1 MTDGV
6 DYCVTV
12 FVYDRASNSASLESS
27 PFGVDLSPPVI
38 NSIHDGTADYDV
50 DALKFDESPAVT
62 WTGVN
67 DPGSGIESLEVCLG
81 EVAGTC
87 GVRTWRTIP
96 YTLDGSYTYTD
107 VTGLG
112 GKFYISLRFTNGAGM
127 ETITSTD
134 GFSVDP
140 TNPLAGKVIHGL
152 QSLEIKVTSSL
163 NTLEARWE
171 DFEDPE
177 SGVAGYWAQ
186 LGSDPLTGDIKS
198 RQSVGMATYIV
209 WDDLSLVN
217 GEMYYVSVEAINNAG
232 LSTTVYSGGVRIDTT
247 PIEVVSIDV
256 VDDTDAG
263 FISSTS
269 EVTMKWEFSDEDMA
283 DVTYEYAV
291 GSNPNSATE
300 VAWTKT
306 TESEVT
312 ITGMTLSPG
321 QIYYF
326 TVIAKSPA
334 QDESVKQSSSFQ
346 VDVGTPV
353 AGRVWDSFR
362 YSDAALSS
370 EGSSMMGYWTG
381 FVDKES
387 MRMKYQIGISKVPN
401 IDDVVE
407 FADFDISTGLVSG
420 TCDSQIPPKCSEDAV
435 FRATITHAF
444 DDDTYYFVVK
454 AIDAAGNSVIS
465 SSNGII
471 IDTTP
476 PIAPVEGIFDGPVP
490 FEDIS
495 GQVLLDEINAS
506 WFVFTDSG
514 SGIMYYRWAIGT
526 FDDPESIMAFKNC
539 GKSNVVSASG
549 LTLEIGTTY
558 FVTVEAVN
566 RVKMVTTAKS
576 SGVLIR
582 TTTAALPNFTTS
594 IEVMKWGVTASDIT
608 DRSTCS
614 CPNDDMRFSLQ
625 HGECECD
632 SPDSYFDINTKTCVA
647 CPDGQTRGTNPR
659 AVCQRIGDNSIDNTA
674 DIIVPKYSKCSP
686 PVARMLIDPDSGECI
701 CAPGSYENDDG
712 ECVYCDKGYFKPL
725 IGNDKSACLPCS
737 TDVDVLVLEIESEN
751 ADDENEYAYTVG
763 TTSGGEQ
770 WLQLDNTGKIGEIH
784 YAFDLPFSHGTKYFA
799 KVEGTNVDGVTISHA
814 ETDFAIDNTPPTPG
828 VVYDGLEAFDIDYQ
842 KNTAALT
849 AQWFD
854 FDDAQSGIAKYTVMI
869 GFTPFAADVAVI
881 DVGTETTVTY
891 ATVDIPLT
899 SNTKYYMSVTAENG
913 VGLTTSV
920 ASNGVYIDTSGP
932 IGTVSD
938 GADPI
943 HDAVYQMDTDTVAA
957 TWIFDDPESGIASY
971 EWAVGTALNP
981 IAFTAFMDVGLE
993 TRASISGLNLVEGTE
1008 FVITVIAYNSAGG
1021 LTRAQ
1026 SDGCIVGTELP
1037 ILDDFEFEV
1046 LGLKE
1051 LPFEVSEVEGD
1062 IMYQSEVSL
1071 KAKWTLQNA
1080 VIPTKTQTFTLGK
1093 CPFGAHDVM
1102 EQVIEPKGDLEF
1114 AARQYIQLDSSY
1126 DDVDGVIF
1134 EHGSTY
1140 CAAVAAENIMGAINR
1155 IRTVES
1161 IKIDTTPPVVSGVEI
1176 VEGNVIGGE
1185 TDGSACLNLTWELP
1199 SDPESPVLVQ
1209 RTVFCR
1215 DTDCLSAVYG
1225 EPVNAA
1231 LSGTGVCLSDLSA
1244 NKKYRVGL
1252 AVPNAAHLLTIET
1265 VSFTVDFTKPNLEV
1279 FDIDYE
1285 SGKDVTIV
1293 SDDGKLAVKW
1303 IVSDDESNINMVEYS
1318 VIEDDDTTF
1327 IDWIEVDATLPSNVY
1342 LSELS
1347 LVTGKRYHFSIRVTN
1362 SAGLIAIVNSN
1373 GVLFDDTPP
1382 TEGHLCID
1390 REGWALPEE
1399 LRPECTCICCDET
1412 MINTTVDDC
1421 EPLYLRNNLPLN
1433 LHWIGQQD
1441 LESGIEKFDVM
1452 LGTTTQSNHLHE
1464 WVSMTTDV
1472 SKPWYYDIPEELSG
1486 KATFIDDRSHVFTMR
1501 STNFA
1506 GLFSFTSSQK
1516 VIMDVNPPE
1525 CGSNEELRF
1534 LSAMFVEDDILEVEV
1549 EWDKCEDT
1557 ESGIVG
1563 FMFGDSLDQSDLIKI
1578 SNDPSHYRF
1587 TANVTTLEH
1596 GDFLEAEIAIFDNA
1610 GHFTSKL
1617 GKIAIDKTAPKIL
1630 SVRDGIRPDS
1640 QFDRDLDCQSLSSIF
1655 GVNWDVP
1662 MDEESGITNI
1672 EAALGSCPGCN
1683 DILDFSSVTV
1693 GNGVRNHEFGLLSDK
1708 VSIGQLY
1715 YATIRVTNEFG
1726 ISTVASSDG
1735 VRVICAEKDE
1745 NCLRVYGAFACVA
1758 L

>member
-1 MTDGV
+1 MATASAADLDMVDWQTIEVVNYSKTATSGHYCPNHLDLDLLQSFDFDVDYEIWVKVYNQVNDFTIGKSGSFQKLNNVPYDLNIIDINPADGASRVDIAYHNELFVEVDWSFEIGPSQIYTADCKYGIASYDDTDYSTLEMDSFISTLKVDAPSEFVNTGPFRVYISCCDRTEENSPATCRVARSNGVAIDTLVPVVDSVKLGVEGTDLAFMPSDSVSVYWSGSDTGGSNIDHYEVGVGECGTSTYTVSLKTNVGKDTSITLTDLVMTDGV

-828 VVYDGLEAFDIDYQ
+828 
-842 KNTAALT
+842 K
-849 AQWFD
+849 
-854 FDDAQSGIAKYTVMI
+854 
-869 GFTPFAADVAVI
+869 
-881 DVGTETTVTY
+881 
-891 ATVDIPLT
+891 
-899 SNTKYYMSVTAENG
+899 YMS
-913 VGLTTSV
+913 SV
-920 ASNGVYIDTSGP
+920 
-932 IGTVSD
+932 
-938 GADPI
+938 
-943 HDAVYQMDTDTVAA
+943 
-957 TWIFDDPESGIASY
+957 F
-971 EWAVGTALNP
+971 
-981 IAFTAFMDVGLE
+981 
-993 TRASISGLNLVEGTE
+993 
-1008 FVITVIAYNSAGG
+1008 
-1021 LTRAQ
+1021 
-1026 SDGCIVGTELP
+1026 
-1037 ILDDFEFEV
+1037 
-1046 LGLKE
+1046 
-1051 LPFEVSEVEGD
+1051 
-1062 IMYQSEVSL
+1062 
-1071 KAKWTLQNA
+1071 
-1080 VIPTKTQTFTLGK
+1080 
-1093 CPFGAHDVM
+1093 
-1102 EQVIEPKGDLEF
+1102 
-1114 AARQYIQLDSSY
+1114 
-1126 DDVDGVIF
+1126 
-1134 EHGSTY
+1134 
-1140 CAAVAAENIMGAINR
+1140 
-1155 IRTVES
+1155 
-1161 IKIDTTPPVVSGVEI
+1161 
-1176 VEGNVIGGE
+1176 
-1185 TDGSACLNLTWELP
+1185 
-1199 SDPESPVLVQ
+1199 
-1209 RTVFCR
+1209 
-1215 DTDCLSAVYG
+1215 
-1225 EPVNAA
+1225 
-1231 LSGTGVCLSDLSA
+1231 
-1244 NKKYRVGL
+1244 
-1252 AVPNAAHLLTIET
+1252 
-1265 VSFTVDFTKPNLEV
+1265 
-1279 FDIDYE
+1279 
-1285 SGKDVTIV
+1285 
-1293 SDDGKLAVKW
+1293 
-1303 IVSDDESNINMVEYS
+1303 
-1318 VIEDDDTTF
+1318 
-1327 IDWIEVDATLPSNVY
+1327 
-1342 LSELS
+1342 
-1347 LVTGKRYHFSIRVTN
+1347 
-1362 SAGLIAIVNSN
+1362 
-1373 GVLFDDTPP
+1373 LFQ
-1382 TEGHLCID
+1382 I
-1390 REGWALPEE
+1390 
-1399 LRPECTCICCDET
+1399 
-1412 MINTTVDDC
+1412 
-1421 EPLYLRNNLPLN
+1421 
-1433 LHWIGQQD
+1433 
-1441 LESGIEKFDVM
+1441 
-1452 LGTTTQSNHLHE
+1452 
-1464 WVSMTTDV
+1464 
-1472 SKPWYYDIPEELSG
+1472 
-1486 KATFIDDRSHVFTMR
+1486 
-1501 STNFA
+1501 
-1506 GLFSFTSSQK
+1506 
-1516 VIMDVNPPE
+1516 
-1525 CGSNEELRF
+1525 
-1534 LSAMFVEDDILEVEV
+1534 
-1549 EWDKCEDT
+1549 
-1557 ESGIVG
+1557 
-1563 FMFGDSLDQSDLIKI
+1563 
-1578 SNDPSHYRF
+1578 
-1587 TANVTTLEH
+1587 
-1596 GDFLEAEIAIFDNA
+1596 
-1610 GHFTSKL
+1610 
-1617 GKIAIDKTAPKIL
+1617 
-1630 SVRDGIRPDS
+1630 
-1640 QFDRDLDCQSLSSIF
+1640 
-1655 GVNWDVP
+1655 
-1662 MDEESGITNI
+1662 
-1672 EAALGSCPGCN
+1672 
-1683 DILDFSSVTV
+1683 
-1693 GNGVRNHEFGLLSDK
+1693 
-1708 VSIGQLY
+1708 
-1715 YATIRVTNEFG
+1715 
-1726 ISTVASSDG
+1726 
-1735 VRVICAEKDE
+1735 
-1745 NCLRVYGAFACVA
+1745 
-1758 L
+1758 